1 MIRQAYRR
9 HFTSRAG
16 LMIWLLVLFALAEI
30 PAASQKLKG
39 KILDQSGQPV
49 GYATV
54 YVDEIKLGTT
64 SNARGDYELRL
75 PPGNYIVLFQSLGYE
90 PVIESINIG
99 EIDVEKNAVLPE
111 QIYEIQ
117 EVRISPSG
125 EDPALSIM
133 RKVIGLTPYYLNYI
147 DHYKAEVYIK
157 GNLYLRKIPKL
168 IQKSMRMGSTGESS
182 YISAGGKATEDEDI
196 LKEGDSFFLESY
208 NEIEFTAPDKYVQR
222 VISLNSTFPD
232 QSNGISPMEY
242 IQASFYQ
249 PVIAELAISPLS
261 PQAFS
266 YYKFRYIGTTFQG
279 NNTINKIE
287 VIPRQKSQQLFSGT
301 IFIIEDL
308 WCLHSVDLTNENIAG
323 KIRVRELYIP
333 VREDV
338 WMPVSHQFDIDL
350 QIIGIR
356 ADVGY
361 TSSVKYIDVLPN
373 EKLQKPGDLATGF
386 AGRYQPDSV
395 VTKSGSEINRILRKE
410 ELTNRDMVKLGRLLD
425 KESKNTRPDSVVKN
439 LEIKDNTTH
448 IIEPD
453 AARKDSAYWAEIRPI
468 PLSEIEL
475 KSVRK
480 SDSIKTAASGIRK
493 TAADTSSSQGDRK
506 RASGFRTAINRVM
519 SGHTWSDTS
528 GLRFTYGGLMNLK
541 SLSFNTVDGF
551 IYGLDFRINKQLKHS
566 RSISLYPDFRW
577 AFSREKLMWGVNAN
591 YSVQGMNPSQFYLRT
606 GSSSNDMAKG
616 GGINPLINSI
626 TSLLMERNYMKL
638 YDSRYLTL
646 GYEKEI
652 INGLKLNFEG
662 GYEERRLLENTTSF
676 SVFDTK
682 REYSPNLPVNEYL
695 DPENGIG
702 SYLSDQ
708 KHFEFVTN
716 VTFTPYQKY
725 RVYKGNKSPEGSD
738 WPTFMFTW
746 KHGANLSVPYSGKY
760 SHFDMFRFEVS
771 QQRETGPFSEFR
783 WRIRTGGVANNRDL
797 PWFDFFHF
805 NSQPVRVL
813 INNYD
818 DAFMLPAYYSLS
830 TPEFFGEAHIKYT
843 TPYLLLK
850 LLPGLSTTLIREN
863 LIFSYLG
870 TQNRGH
876 YTEIGYSLSEIFFI
890 GEAGIFAGFD
900 NLNYNSFGVK
910 LTLKID

>member
-1 MIRQAYRR
+1 MNGATGKANKAFRVK
-9 HFTSRAG
+9 G
-16 LMIWLLVLFALAEI
+16 LVWIIFFLVLAEL
-30 PAASQKLKG
+30 PASSQKLKG
-39 KILDQSGQPV
+39 RIFDQSGDPV

-54 YVDEIKLGTT
+54 YINELKLGTT

-75 PPGNYIVLFQSLGYE
+75 PPGSYNILYQSLGYE
-90 PVIESINIG
+90 PVIETIVIG
-99 EIDVEKNAVLPE
+99 EDDVEKNAVLPE
-111 QIYEIQ
+111 QIYEIP
-117 EVRISPSG
+117 EVRISRSD

-133 RKVIGLTPYYLNYI
+133 RKVIGLAPYYLNYI

-157 GNLYLRKIPKL
+157 GNLFIRRIPKI
-168 IQKSMRMGSTGESS
+168 IQRSMRMGRNGESS
-182 YISAGGKATEDEDI
+182 YVSAGGKPSEDEDI
-196 LKEGDSFFLESY
+196 LKEGDSFFLESF
-208 NEIEFTAPDKYVQR
+208 NEIEFNAPDKYVQR
-222 VISLNSTFPD
+222 VISFNSTFPD
-232 QSNGISPMEY
+232 QGNDISPMDY

-333 VREDV
+333 IKEDV

-361 TSSVKYIDVLPN
+361 TSSVKYLDVKPN

-386 AGRYQPDSV
+386 AGRYQPDSL
-395 VTKSGSEINRILRKE
+395 VTKSGSEINRILQKE

-425 KESKNTRPDSVVKN
+425 KESKKTRPDSVAKS

-453 AARKDSAYWAEIRPI
+453 ASKKDSAYWADIRPI

-480 SDSIKTAASGIRK
+480 SDSIRTASSEIRK
-493 TAADTSSSQGDRK
+493 SSADTSSFQGSQK
-506 RASGFRTAINRVM
+506 RLSGFRTTINRVM

-541 SLSFNTVDGF
+541 SFSFNTVDGF
-551 IYGLDFRINKQLKHS
+551 IYGLDFRINKQLRHS
-566 RSISLYPDFRW
+566 RSISVYPDFRF
-577 AFSREKLMWGVNAN
+577 AFSREKLMWRVNAN
-591 YSVQGMNPSQFYLRT
+591 YSVQGMNPSQFYIRT
-606 GSSSNDMAKG
+606 GRTSTDMGKS
-616 GGINPLINSI
+616 GGIDPLINSF
-626 TSLLMERNYMKL
+626 TSLIMERNYMKL
-638 YDSRYLTL
+638 YDSRYLTI
-646 GYEKEI
+646 GYETEI

-662 GYEERRLLENTTSF
+662 GYEERRLMDNNTSF
-676 SVFDTK
+676 SIFDTR
-682 REYSPNLPVNEYL
+682 REYTPNIPVNEYL
-695 DPENGIG
+695 DPDNGI
-702 SYLSDQ
+702 SSFLSDNN
-708 KHFEFVTN
+708 HFEFVTN

-725 RVYKGNKSPEGSD
+725 RVYNGNKSPQGSD
-738 WPTFMFTW
+738 WPTFMVTW
-746 KHGANLSVPYSGKY
+746 KHGANQDVSSSGNY
-760 SHFDMFRFEVS
+760 DHFDMLRLEVS
-771 QQRETGPFSEFR
+771 QRRETGPFSELR
-783 WRIRTGGVANNRDL
+783 WRIRTGGTTNKNVL

-805 NSQPVRVL
+805 NSQPIRIL
-813 INNYD
+813 IDSYD
-818 DAFMLPAYYSLS
+818 DAFMLPAYYSLNS
-830 TPEFFGEAHIKYT
+830 PEFFGEAHLRYT

-850 LLPGLSTTLIREN
+850 LLPGLSNTLIREN
-863 LIFSYLG
+863 LTVAYLG
-870 TQNRGH
+870 TGNRDH

-890 GEAGIFAGFD
+890 GEAGVYAGFN
-900 NLNYNSFGVK
+900 NLKYNSIG
-910 LTLKID
+910 LKFCLRID

>member
-1 MIRQAYRR
+1 MNGATGKANKAFRVK
-9 HFTSRAG
+9 G
-16 LMIWLLVLFALAEI
+16 LVWIIFFLVMAEL
-30 PAASQKLKG
+30 PASSQKLKG
-39 KILDQSGQPV
+39 RIFDQSGDPV

-54 YVDEIKLGTT
+54 YINELKLGTT

-75 PPGNYIVLFQSLGYE
+75 PPGSYNILYQSLGYE
-90 PVIESINIG
+90 PVIETIVIG
-99 EIDVEKNAVLPE
+99 EDDVEKNAVLPE
-111 QIYEIQ
+111 QIYEIP
-117 EVRISPSG
+117 EVRISRSD

-133 RKVIGLTPYYLNYI
+133 RKVIGLAPYYLNYI

-157 GNLYLRKIPKL
+157 GNLFIRRIPKI
-168 IQKSMRMGSTGESS
+168 IQRSMRMGRNGESS
-182 YISAGGKATEDEDI
+182 YVSAGGKPSEDEDI
-196 LKEGDSFFLESY
+196 LKEGDSFFLESF
-208 NEIEFTAPDKYVQR
+208 NEIEFNAPDKYVQR
-222 VISLNSTFPD
+222 VISFNSTFPD
-232 QSNGISPMEY
+232 QGNDISPMDY

-333 VREDV
+333 VKEDV

-361 TSSVKYIDVLPN
+361 TSSVKYLDVTPN

-386 AGRYQPDSV
+386 AGRYQPDSL
-395 VTKSGSEINRILRKE
+395 VTKSGSEINRILQKE

-425 KESKNTRPDSVVKN
+425 KESKKTRPDSVAKS

-453 AARKDSAYWAEIRPI
+453 ASKKDSAYWADIRPI

-480 SDSIKTAASGIRK
+480 SDSIRTASSEIRK
-493 TAADTSSSQGDRK
+493 SSADTSSFQGSQK
-506 RASGFRTAINRVM
+506 RLSGFRTTFNRVM

-541 SLSFNTVDGF
+541 SFSFNTVDGF
-551 IYGLDFRINKQLKHS
+551 IYGLDFRINKQLRHS
-566 RSISLYPDFRW
+566 RSISVYPDFRF
-577 AFSREKLMWGVNAN
+577 AFSREKLMWRVNAN
-591 YSVQGMNPSQFYLRT
+591 YSVQGMNPSQFYIRT
-606 GSSSNDMAKG
+606 GRTSTDMGKS
-616 GGINPLINSI
+616 GGIDPLINSF
-626 TSLLMERNYMKL
+626 TSLIMERNYMKL
-638 YDSRYLTL
+638 YDSRYLTI
-646 GYEKEI
+646 GYETEI

-662 GYEERRLLENTTSF
+662 GYEERRLMDNNTSF
-676 SVFDTK
+676 SIFDTR
-682 REYSPNLPVNEYL
+682 REYTPNIPVNEYL
-695 DPENGIG
+695 DPDNGI
-702 SYLSDQ
+702 SSFLSDNN
-708 KHFEFVTN
+708 HFEFVTN

-725 RVYKGNKSPEGSD
+725 RVYNGNKSPQGSD
-738 WPTFMFTW
+738 WPTFMVTW
-746 KHGANLSVPYSGKY
+746 KHGANQDVSSSGNY
-760 SHFDMFRFEVS
+760 DHFDMFRLEVS
-771 QQRETGPFSEFR
+771 QRRETGPFSELR
-783 WRIRTGGVANNRDL
+783 WRIRTGGTTNKNVL

-805 NSQPVRVL
+805 NSQPIRIL
-813 INNYD
+813 IDSYD
-818 DAFMLPAYYSLS
+818 DAFMLPAYYSLNS
-830 TPEFFGEAHIKYT
+830 PEFFGEAHLRYT

-850 LLPGLSTTLIREN
+850 LLPGLSNTLIREN
-863 LIFSYLG
+863 LTVAYLG
-870 TQNRGH
+870 TGNRDH

-890 GEAGIFAGFD
+890 GEAGVYAGFN
-900 NLNYNSFGVK
+900 NLKYNSIG
-910 LTLKID
+910 LKFCLRID